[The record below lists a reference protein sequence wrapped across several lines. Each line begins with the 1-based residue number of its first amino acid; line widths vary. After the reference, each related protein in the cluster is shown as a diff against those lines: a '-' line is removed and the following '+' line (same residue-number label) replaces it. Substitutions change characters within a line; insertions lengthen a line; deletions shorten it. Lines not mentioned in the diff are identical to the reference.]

1 MGRHLIV
8 ANQTVGGAE
17 LEAHLRARI
26 AEGVTRF
33 YVVVPATPPDLEA
46 AAWASTNDGAGDD
59 DDDDAPPEHRS
70 LFRLT
75 SMLETLT
82 ALGGEAAGEVG
93 DPDPVLAIRAV
104 LEREDFDEI
113 IVSTLPVGLSRWLRM
128 DLPSRL
134 ARLVDCPVVVVEAEG
149 R

>member
-17 LEAHLRARI
+17 LEAHVRARI

-46 AAWASTNDGAGDD
+46 AAWASTDDGAGDD
-59 DDDDAPPEHRS
+59 DDPAEHRS

-75 SMLETLT
+75 AMLETLT
-82 ALGGEAAGEVG
+82 VLGGEAAGEVG
-93 DPDPVLAIRAV
+93 DPDPVLAIRPV
-104 LEREDFDEI
+104 LEREEFDEI